1 MLRVMERGNR
11 LEIISP
17 MPVGKRVLFAVLA
30 LVPLLA
36 PYQLLIAP
44 RWENLANA
52 FFGFAAL
59 ISLGALAV
67 SAFLIWAAIAG
78 IESTALFDRRQ
89 RTLTTV
95 ARAPVMPLQARR
107 YSLNDLRAIEVEK
120 TEWSDGSPSYS
131 LRIDT
136 ADGRAFKLL
145 AEYDRAEPEAVR
157 HQISRFLA
165 QPPSASSK

>member
-1 MLRVMERGNR
+1 MLRVIESGDQ
-11 LEIISP
+11 LEINSP
-17 MPVGKRVLFAVLA
+17 MPVGRRLLFAVLA

-44 RWENLANA
+44 GWESILNP

-67 SAFLIWAAIAG
+67 SGFLVWAAIAG
-78 IESTALFDRRQ
+78 IESTARFDRQR

-95 ARAPVMPLQARR
+95 ARAPVMPLQSRT
-107 YSLNDLRAIEVEK
+107 YSLDDLRAIEVET
-120 TEWSDGSPSYS
+120 TEWSDGGPSYS
-131 LRIDT
+131 LKIDT

-145 AEYDRAEPEAVR
+145 AEYDKAEAEEVR
-157 HQISRFLA
+157 RQVSRFLA
-165 QPPSASSK
+165 HPSGR